1 MVLLRTWQCCMA
13 ETVKRKSRKSSST
26 SSADDNLSPD
36 GKKLRHDA
44 SLSDSEL
51 CESDEVLSILNM
63 AGEVIPKLEQVLE
76 KLENLERYVKAV
88 DEKVSN
94 LQAKVDCFESF
105 KNEKEKKIKEQEDG
119 LDFANTERESFK
131 EKFDKLKCEINQL
144 RDEKLCM
151 EVYQR
156 RENLRFFGIK
166 EEADTEEDAREVL
179 VGFLKTELGME
190 NADRIEFQRVHRVGK
205 RVSSDGKPR
214 QIIARF
220 LKYPQ
225 REEVM
230 SNAGKLKGK
239 NFGISPDLP
248 SEILERRK
256 KKMKQFK
263 QAKKAG
269 KTAYF
274 SRAEPDKL
282 FIDGVEM

>member
-1 MVLLRTWQCCMA
+1 MA

-94 LQAKVDCFESF
+94 LQAKVDCFEAF
-105 KNEKEKKIKEQEDG
+105 KNKTEKKIKELEDG

-144 RDEKLCM
+144 RDEKLYM

-190 NADRIEFQRVHRVGK
+190 NADQIEFQRVHRVGK
-205 RVSSDGKPR
+205 RVSSSGKPR

-230 SNAGKLKGK
+230 SNARKLKGK

-263 QAKKAG
+263 QAKKDG
-269 KTAYF
+269 KTAFF

>member
-1 MVLLRTWQCCMA
+1 
-13 ETVKRKSRKSSST
+13 
-26 SSADDNLSPD
+26 
-36 GKKLRHDA
+36 
-44 SLSDSEL
+44 
-51 CESDEVLSILNM
+51 M

-105 KNEKEKKIKEQEDG
+105 KNEKEKKIKELEDG

-179 VGFLKTELGME
+179 VGFLKT
-190 NADRIEFQRVHRVGK
+190 
-205 RVSSDGKPR
+205 
-214 QIIARF
+214 
-220 LKYPQ
+220 
-225 REEVM
+225 
-230 SNAGKLKGK
+230 
-239 NFGISPDLP
+239 
-248 SEILERRK
+248 
-256 KKMKQFK
+256 
-263 QAKKAG
+263 
-269 KTAYF
+269 
-274 SRAEPDKL
+274 AEPDKL
-282 FIDGVEM
+282 FIDGVEKNHLGRIYSLTIQSCIFFLFLPRTVEQNPEC

>member
-1 MVLLRTWQCCMA
+1 MA
-13 ETVKRKSRKSSST
+13 ETVKRKSRKSSSA
-26 SSADDNLSPD
+26 SSTDDNLSPD

-94 LQAKVDCFESF
+94 LQAKVDCFEAF
-105 KNEKEKKIKEQEDG
+105 KNKTQKKIKELEDG

-144 RDEKLCM
+144 RDEKLYM

-166 EEADTEEDAREVL
+166 EEADMEEDTREVL
-179 VGFLKTELGME
+179 VVFLKTELGME
-190 NADRIEFQRVHRVGK
+190 NADQIEFQRVHRVGK
-205 RVSSDGKPR
+205 RVSSSGKPR

-225 REEVM
+225 REEVI
-230 SNAGKLKGK
+230 SNARKLKGK

-263 QAKKAG
+263 QAKKDG
-269 KTAYF
+269 KTAFF

>member
-1 MVLLRTWQCCMA
+1 MA
-13 ETVKRKSRKSSST
+13 ETVKRKSRKRSST

-51 CESDEVLSILNM
+51 CESDKVLSILNM

-94 LQAKVDCFESF
+94 LQAKVDCFEAF
-105 KNEKEKKIKEQEDG
+105 KNKTEKKIKELEDG

-144 RDEKLCM
+144 RDEKLYM

-166 EEADTEEDAREVL
+166 EEADMEDAREVL

-190 NADRIEFQRVHRVGK
+190 NADQIEFQRVHRVGK
-205 RVSSDGKPR
+205 RVSSSGKPR

-230 SNAGKLKGK
+230 SNARKLKGK

-263 QAKKAG
+263 QAKKDG
-269 KTAYF
+269 KTAFF

>member
-1 MVLLRTWQCCMA
+1 MA
-13 ETVKRKSRKSSST
+13 ETVKRKSRKSSSA
-26 SSADDNLSPD
+26 SSTDDNLSQD

-88 DEKVSN
+88 DEKVSS
-94 LQAKVDCFESF
+94 LQAKVDCFEAF
-105 KNEKEKKIKEQEDG
+105 KNKTEKKIKELEDG

-144 RDEKLCM
+144 RDEKLYM

-166 EEADTEEDAREVL
+166 EEADMEEDAREVL
-179 VGFLKTELGME
+179 VGFLKTELGMK
-190 NADRIEFQRVHRVGK
+190 NADQIEFQRVHRVGK
-205 RVSSDGKPR
+205 RVSSSGKPR

-230 SNAGKLKGK
+230 SNARKLKGK

-263 QAKKAG
+263 QAKKDG
-269 KTAYF
+269 KTTFF

>member
-26 SSADDNLSPD
+26 TSTDDNLSPD
-36 GKKLRHDA
+36 GKKIKNDA

-51 CESDEVLSILNM
+51 YESDEVLTILNM

-94 LQAKVDCFESF
+94 LQAKVDCF
-105 KNEKEKKIKEQEDG
+105 KELEDG

-144 RDEKLCM
+144 RDEKLYM

-179 VGFLKTELGME
+179 IGFL
-190 NADRIEFQRVHRVGK
+190 NQSINQ
-205 RVSSDGKPR
+205 S
-214 QIIARF
+214 I
-220 LKYPQ
+220 
-225 REEVM
+225 
-230 SNAGKLKGK
+230 
-239 NFGISPDLP
+239 NFI
-248 SEILERRK
+248 
-256 KKMKQFK
+256 
-263 QAKKAG
+263 
-269 KTAYF
+269 
-274 SRAEPDKL
+274 
-282 FIDGVEM
+282 

>member
-1 MVLLRTWQCCMA
+1 
-13 ETVKRKSRKSSST
+13 
-26 SSADDNLSPD
+26 
-36 GKKLRHDA
+36 
-44 SLSDSEL
+44 
-51 CESDEVLSILNM
+51 M

-94 LQAKVDCFESF
+94 LQAKVDCF
-105 KNEKEKKIKEQEDG
+105 KELEDG

-144 RDEKLCM
+144 RDEKLYM

-190 NADRIEFQRVHRVGK
+190 NADQIEFQRVHRVGK
-205 RVSSDGKPR
+205 RISSNGKPG

-220 LKYPQ
+220 LKYHQ

-230 SNAGKLKGK
+230 SNAGKLRGK
-239 NFGISPDLP
+239 NFGISLDLP
-248 SEILERRK
+248 SEILERSK
-256 KKMKQFK
+256 KKMKLFK
-263 QAKKAG
+263 QPKKDG

-274 SRAEPDKL
+274 SRAEPNKR
-282 FIDGVEM
+282 FIDCVEM